1 MKNVD
6 MTNNQ
11 NKMGFCMS
19 PEFQHGITWTKK
31 TSKQSS
37 NPSKLTSKHIIGSN
51 PSITL
56 EAILMHS
63 TKFISFLT
71 LVEFGPRAFF
81 QALQL
86 WCYDDSR
93 LMPKRTKIISKIYY
107 KYEKNKP
114 HINPKI
120 PHNYSKKYTFF

>member
-1 MKNVD
+1 
-6 MTNNQ
+6 
-11 NKMGFCMS
+11 
-19 PEFQHGITWTKK
+19 
-31 TSKQSS
+31 
-37 NPSKLTSKHIIGSN
+37 
-51 PSITL
+51 
-56 EAILMHS
+56 MHS